1 MFVLKR
7 KAIFMVLV
15 LILDQEVAI
24 GVLKRKE
31 NLVVIG

>member
-7 KAIFMVLV
+7 KAIFMVV

-31 NLVVIG
+31 NSVVIG